1 MNEDLSKKESTNS
14 LLGVILIIFFLIA
27 LLSAGI
33 LLYIYKSKER
43 LLVSGLEAG
52 SGIEVSYFSADIG
65 QDISS
70 ISLSQN
76 PPYVEP
82 EKKDDLTKIYSIVAV
97 STGEIEE
104 VDLKDPVGNILGR
117 ATVLK
122 VLSVD
127 DGGKPK
133 KLGVALQIFPNG
145 VSANITPWFIKFSAN
160 FRGVV
165 INSDPSTG
173 VSKEEI
179 RNVFQRGTWWSFT
192 PLYDLNSP
200 LISEEL
206 KEDYIPLARKY
217 YQNGTSNLLNLV
229 TSSWTKPY
237 KRTILLWGVNTY
249 P

>member
-165 INSDPSTG
+165 INSD
-173 VSKEEI
+173 
-179 RNVFQRGTWWSFT
+179 
-192 PLYDLNSP
+192 
-200 LISEEL
+200 
-206 KEDYIPLARKY
+206 
-217 YQNGTSNLLNLV
+217 
-229 TSSWTKPY
+229 
-237 KRTILLWGVNTY
+237 
-249 P
+249 